1 MTASLDVI
9 SMGTYSH
16 PAVRRD
22 MESEIRGK
30 KEVEVSSRGKTSSL
44 GLAIP
49 GWPRHPHLPFNIQDI
64 FVPRRPTKEL
74 TSSAWTSAKHRSF
87 QRGLAFFGVQDIE
100 SQRPEDCPTQMCDP
114 PRCYYSQQ
122 LPTFFNDISTH
133 QEYFFCDL
141 CLS

>member
-30 KEVEVSSRGKTSSL
+30 KEVEVSSRGKVSSL

-49 GWPRHPHLPFNIQDI
+49 GWPCHPHLPSKYPGHICSQETDKGADFLSLDQCKAQE
-64 FVPRRPTKEL
+64 F
-74 TSSAWTSAKHRSF
+74 SARTHILWGTGHRNP
-87 QRGLAFFGVQDIE
+87 E
-100 SQRPEDCPTQMCDP
+100 S
-114 PRCYYSQQ
+114 
-122 LPTFFNDISTH
+122 
-133 QEYFFCDL
+133 
-141 CLS
+141 